1 MSPYIA
7 LSICIVAIGG
17 LFFLDRDTSVRNSQA
32 LWLPVIWLW
41 IAGSRPVSFWFGIAP
56 PADVDVQLHGSP
68 VDRFVFLVLLAAGIV
83 VLIRRSSRTSAFLR
97 ASWPILIYFAFCL
110 LSVLWSDFRFVA
122 FKRWTKAIGDL
133 VMVLIVLTDAE
144 PAAALRRFLSRTGF
158 VLLPASILLIEYFP
172 ALGRATSSAGMPLN
186 TGVTMNKNTLGVI
199 TLVLSLGALWRVLAL
214 LQARGLPNRGRHL
227 LAQGALLAFG
237 VALLVMSHSATSG
250 ACFALGT
257 VLILAT
263 HLPAIRRHPGAVHV
277 LVLMIMLAGVGTM
290 LLGGEAAV
298 VHALGRQTDLKGR
311 PKIWATV
318 LPLVPN
324 PVVGAGFESFWL
336 GPRLARVYRDGLRRG
351 FSPYLHLN
359 GAHNGYIEVYLNL
372 GWVGVGLIAIIL
384 IGGYQRAVA
393 AFRCDPATGGLMLA
407 YVAAA
412 ASYSITEAGFRLL
425 HPMWIFLLLA
435 VVTAGGIAAGADEG
449 APERLR
455 ASLQEGF

>member
-7 LSICIVAIGG
+7 LFICIVGIAG
-17 LFFLDRDTSVRNSQA
+17 LFFLDRDTSVRNSKA

-41 IAGSRPVSFWFGIAP
+41 IVGSRPVSDWFGIAP

-68 VDRFVFLVLLAAGIV
+68 VDRFVFSALLAAGIV
-83 VLIRRSSRTSAFLR
+83 VLIRRRSRTTAFLR

-110 LSVLWSDFRFVA
+110 LSVLWSDFPFVA

-133 VMVLIVLTDAE
+133 VMVLIVVTDAE

-158 VLLPASILLIEYFP
+158 VLLPLSVLLIEYFP
-172 ALGRATSSAGMPLN
+172 ALGLAPISAGRLVN
-186 TGVTMNKNTLGVI
+186 IGAAMNKNALGVI
-199 TLVLSLGALWRVLAL
+199 TLVLSLGALWRVLTL
-214 LQARGLPNRGRHL
+214 LQARGLPNRNRRL
-227 LAQGALLAFG
+227 LAQGTLLAFG
-237 VALLVMSHSATSG
+237 VAVLVMAHSATSG
-250 ACFALGT
+250 ACFALGA

-277 LVLMIMLAGVGTM
+277 LLPMIILAGGITM

-318 LPLVPN
+318 LPVVPN
-324 PVVGAGFESFWL
+324 RVVGAGFESFWL

-351 FSPYLHLN
+351 FSPHLHFN
-359 GAHNGYIEVYLNL
+359 EAHNGYIEVYLNL
-372 GWVGVGLIAIIL
+372 GWVGVGLIASIL

-393 AFRCDPATGGLMLA
+393 AFRCDSATGSLMLA

-425 HPMWIFLLLA
+425 NPIWIFLLLA
-435 VVTAGGIAAGADEG
+435 VVTAGGIAAGAGEG
-449 APERLR
+449 APEHLR